1 MILLITNTI
10 TTTTAMTRNIP
21 RPIPALNMPSIT
33 SQEVNKNE
41 IKNSAITLSEFIFF
55 MVLL

>member
-1 MILLITNTI
+1 MTNTI

-21 RPIPALNMPSIT
+21 RPIPALNIPSIT

-41 IKNSAITLSEFIFF
+41 INKSVIILSEFIFF
-55 MVLL
+55 MVFFLR

>member
-1 MILLITNTI
+1 
-10 TTTTAMTRNIP
+10 
-21 RPIPALNMPSIT
+21 MPSIT